1 MVALS
6 AQCLVSGDGFQTVD
20 SVDTFLLG
28 VLAAGGE
35 VRCGSLTVGHI
46 SKHKSVQNPK
56 IIK

>member
-28 VLAAGGE
+28 VLAAGGGE
-35 VRCGSLTVGHI
+35 VWLLDSGPYF
-46 SKHKSVQNPK
+46 QA
-56 IIK
+56 